1 MPNPSYDKYM
11 KPLLELAADG
21 RQHTARESYDAMAS
35 SFNLSAE
42 DKLQLI
48 PSGRQR
54 MYQNRIGWA
63 RTYLTKAGLLESPA
77 RAVFRITDRGR
88 KILQENP
95 PEITASYLRKF
106 PEFVDFKYAA
116 GQEEDD
122 SQQAQTDT
130 PEESIDQ
137 SFRSLDTALA
147 DELLALVK
155 SSDPRFFEELV
166 IDLLVAMGYGGSRQ
180 DAAQAV
186 GQSGDDGIDGII
198 NEDRLGLDVIYVQAK
213 RWQGPV
219 GRPLV
224 QAFAGSLEGHRARK
238 GVMITTSHFT
248 NDACEYVDRIE
259 KKIVLIDGERLSNLM
274 IEHDIGVSDVATYRI
289 KRIDLD
295 YFPEDLRA
303 GEPA

>member
-1 MPNPSYDKYM
+1 M
-11 KPLLELAADG
+11 LELAADG
-21 RQHTARESYDAMAS
+21 RDHTAAESYKAMARQ
-35 SFNLSAE
+35 FKLSDADRE
-42 DKLQLI
+42 QLV
-48 PSGRQR
+48 PSGRQPT
-54 MYQNRIGWA
+54 YQNRVAWA
-63 RTYLTKAGLLESPA
+63 RSYLTKAGLLESPA
-77 RAVFRITDRGR
+77 RGVFRLTDRGR
-88 KILQENP
+88 EVLKENP
-95 PEITASYLRKF
+95 AEIDSAFLRRF
-106 PEFVDFKYAA
+106 PEFVAFKSRT
-116 GQEEDD
+116 GQPEEA
-122 SQQAQTDT
+122 SERTSEET
-130 PEESIDQ
+130 PEETLEQ
-137 SFRSLDTALA
+137 SFLSLKSELA
-147 DELLALVK
+147 DELLQLVK

-180 DAAQAV
+180 DAGQAV
-186 GQSGDDGIDGII
+186 GRSGDDGIDGII

-238 GVMITTSHFT
+238 GVMITTSQFT
-248 NDACEYVDRIE
+248 NDARDYVDRIE
-259 KKIVLIDGERLSNLM
+259 KKIVLIDGDRLSNLM